1 MALAK
6 ESLISHLRTNRLQAF
21 GLLLCITAVLS
32 TPWARGAEQRSEVFH
47 LGRFDSS
54 SQEFHS
60 GQPDHGVRVAADDPA
75 AVHDWYAFQPEQP
88 TAGDA
93 ARPVAAEART
103 IAFQIAGAPAASYTI
118 NIALLIEHPG
128 VPLLRVAVNGHT
140 GSFFLN
146 PKLVETE
153 NDEAVFFPSFSRAEL
168 SFDLP
173 GSFLH
178 PGENEISFA
187 AVSETNDSKAPE
199 TGFHY
204 DAISM
209 EVAGQM
215 AAALTKVRIDP
226 TIFFRKSGS
235 TLEEAL
241 DVIVR
246 NDGTPAASADIA
258 LSGKHTTLKLDPA
271 STWGEQKQRIYV
283 PAFEQPTRATIE
295 LTAAGKTERTT
306 QLLQPAKRWTL
317 YIVPHIHLDIGYTD
331 YQAKVAALHSRAID
345 ESLDMFTVHPDF
357 RFSLDGMWP
366 LEQFMSTRNPVDQ
379 ERAIAAL
386 KAGQL
391 FVPAEYCNLLTGF
404 ASSEVLIRSLYP
416 SAAFDQQHGL
426 PLNYA
431 NITDVPSFS
440 WSYAS
445 VLAAAG
451 IPELLAGSNNGR
463 GAPLL
468 QGHLDHS
475 SPYWWE
481 GPDGG
486 RVLMWYSHHYH
497 QMWTTFG
504 LPPRMRSAEET
515 LPLFFQNYGGSN
527 YKSNSTIMYG
537 TQVENSDLY
546 PEQAGFAGVWN
557 SRYAYP
563 HLEYSGFHQ
572 ALSSIAADFK
582 NDIPVV
588 RGDGGPYWED
598 GIAADALY
606 GGIERATE
614 ARAPSA
620 EKLATISTLVNPRI
634 VADKTSLDEMWK
646 KMLLMDEHTW
656 LSSDSYTDSQNDQ
669 AIVQLRV
676 KDAYAIEASGLA
688 DWLLRNNMANIADS
702 IDTPAHSLVVFN
714 ALNWARSGPVS
725 IDIRKGQEVVDATT
739 GQALPMSVTDHGEH
753 TWRATFRAEAVP
765 PVGYKTYLLRDTS
778 AAPPAP
784 SPATVLE
791 NDAYRIELDPASG
804 AIRSIY
810 DKSLR
815 RDLVDATSPY
825 RLGQYLYVTTEHHP
839 GQPENYV
846 VHPAQNGRLLSI
858 EKNADGITAHLES
871 TDLNTPTIHT
881 TITLPAHGKTVLIDA
896 EVDKKPTLDDEAVYF
911 AFPFAMTHPQFKYE
925 IQNGVVDPAYD
936 MYPGAGH
943 DWFSIQH
950 WAAVQQDGA
959 AAAVLPIDAPLM
971 TFGDITRVT
980 FPKEFGTRQGWIF
993 SYAMN
998 NYWHTNYRA
1007 AQGGHFQFR
1016 YIVTSAPSID
1026 AVALSRLG
1034 WEESTPL
1041 EVSEVTASDKAVEWK
1056 RPLNGKSGSFLELDD
1071 PAVVLE
1077 AWKPAED
1084 GRGTILRIIDLGGA
1098 DLGGSAR
1105 TTRLRLPLV
1114 AIEHA
1119 WADNAL
1125 ERDQS
1130 ELPLGA
1136 DPHSVE
1142 FTVKPHAIITLRILP
1157 HPTAKPPC
1165 GPYCR

>member
-6 ESLISHLRTNRLQAF
+6 ESLLSGLRTYRHPWF
-21 GLLLCITAVLS
+21 SLLLCMTALLAA
-32 TPWARGAEQRSEVFH
+32 PRAGAAEKASQVFH
-47 LGRFDSS
+47 LGKFDSS
-54 SQEFHS
+54 SQEFHPEL
-60 GQPDHGVRVAADDPA
+60 PDHSVRVSANDPA
-75 AVHDWYAFQPEQP
+75 AVHNWYAFQPEQP
-88 TAGDA
+88 SDNAT
-93 ARPVAAEART
+93 RPIAAEPRI
-103 IAFQIAGAPAASYTI
+103 IAFQIAGAPANDYRLH
-118 NIALLIEHPG
+118 IALLIEHPG
-128 VPLLRVAVNGHT
+128 VPVLRVAINGHT
-140 GSFFLN
+140 GSFFLH

-153 NDEAVFFPSFSRAEL
+153 NDEAAFFPSFSRAEL
-168 SFDLP
+168 SIDIP
-173 GSFLH
+173 GSYLH
-178 PGENEISFA
+178 PGQNEISFA
-187 AVSETNDSKAPE
+187 AIAETSDPQAPE
-199 TGFHY
+199 VGFHY

-209 EVAGQM
+209 EVDERTPATAPQ
-215 AAALTKVRIDP
+215 VRIEP
-226 TIFFRKSGS
+226 TIFFQITGD
-235 TLEEAL
+235 TLQEAL

-246 NDGTPAASADIA
+246 SNGTPTETAYVTVNAKQA
-258 LSGKHTTLKLDPA
+258 TLKLDPA
-271 STWGEQKQRIYV
+271 NMWGEQKQRIYV
-283 PAFEQPTRATIE
+283 PAFEQPAQAAIQV
-295 LTAAGKTERTT
+295 TAAGKAERST
-306 QLLQPAKRWTL
+306 QQLQPAKRWTL

-345 ESLDMFTVHPDF
+345 ESLDMFTAHPDF

-366 LEQFMSTRNPVDQ
+366 LEQFMNTRSAGDQ

-416 SAAFDQQHGL
+416 SAAFGQQHGL

-445 VLAAAG
+445 ILAAAG
-451 IPELLAGSNNGR
+451 IPELLSGSNNGR

-468 QGHLDHS
+468 QGHLDHN

-504 LPPRMRSAEET
+504 LPPRMRAAEET
-515 LPLFFQNYGGSN
+515 LPLFFKNYGGGN

-537 TQVENSDLY
+537 TQVENSDLF
-546 PEQAGFAGVWN
+546 PEQATFAGEWN

-572 ALSSIAADFK
+572 ALSSITADFK
-582 NDIPVV
+582 NDIPVI

-598 GIAADALY
+598 GIAADAYY
-606 GGIERATE
+606 GAIERATE

-620 EKLATISTLVNPRI
+620 EKLATIATLVNPRI
-634 VADKTSLDEMWK
+634 VVDKARLDEMWK

-669 AIVQLRV
+669 ATVQLRV
-676 KDAYAIEASGLA
+676 KDASATEASGLA
-688 DWLLRNNMANIADS
+688 DWLLRNNMANLADS

-714 ALNWARSGPVS
+714 ALNWARSGTVS
-725 IDIRKGQEVVDATT
+725 ADIRKGQEIVDSAT
-739 GQALPMSVTDHGEH
+739 GQALSISVTDHGEH
-753 TWRATFRAEAVP
+753 TWRATFRAEDVP
-765 PVGYKTYLLRDTS
+765 PIGYKTYLLWS
-778 AAPPAP
+778 ASATPPAP
-784 SPATVLE
+784 SKISVLE
-791 NDAYRIELDPASG
+791 NEAYRVELDPASG

-825 RLGQYLYVTTEHHP
+825 RVGQYLYVTTEHRA
-839 GQPENYV
+839 GQSDKYA
-846 VHPAQNGRLLSI
+846 VHPSENGRLLSI
-858 EKNADGITAHLES
+858 EKNADGISAHLES
-871 TDLNTPTIHT
+871 TDVNTPSIHT
-881 TITLPAHGKTVLIDA
+881 SITLPAHGKTILIDA
-896 EVDKKPTLDDEAVYF
+896 DVDKKATLDDEAVYF

-925 IQNGVVDPAYD
+925 IQNGVVDPAHD

-959 AAAVLPIDAPLM
+959 AVAVLPLDAPLM

-980 FPKEFGTRQGWIF
+980 WPKKFGTRKGSIF

-1007 AQGGHFQFR
+1007 AQGGHFHFR
-1016 YIVTSAPSID
+1016 YILTSAPSID
-1026 AVALSRLG
+1026 PVALSRLG

-1056 RPLNGKSGSFLELDD
+1056 RPLEGKSGSFLELDD
-1071 PAVVLE
+1071 PALVLE

-1084 GRGTILRIIDLGGA
+1084 GRGTILRIL

-1105 TTRLRLPLV
+1105 TAHLRLPLATV
-1114 AIEHA
+1114 EHA

-1130 ELPLGA
+1130 ELSVAA
-1136 DPHSVE
+1136 DQHSVE
-1142 FTVKPHAIITLRILP
+1142 FTVKPHAILTLRILP
-1157 HPTAKPPC
+1157 HAQEKPSC
-1165 GPYCR
+1165 GPYCG

>member
-1 MALAK
+1 
-6 ESLISHLRTNRLQAF
+6 
-21 GLLLCITAVLS
+21 V
-32 TPWARGAEQRSEVFH
+32 VFH
-47 LGRFDSS
+47 LGQFDSS

-60 GQPDHGVRVAADDPA
+60 GQPDHAVHISANDPA
-75 AVHDWYAFQPEQP
+75 AVLNWYAFQPEQP
-88 TAGDA
+88 GAGN
-93 ARPVAAEART
+93 VTHSIAAEART
-103 IAFQIAGAPAASYTI
+103 IAFQIAGAPAANYTI
-118 NIALLIEHPG
+118 HIALLIEHPG
-128 VPLLRVAVNGHT
+128 VPVLQVAINGHT
-140 GSFFLN
+140 GSYFLN

-173 GSFLH
+173 GGYVH
-178 PGENEISFA
+178 AGENEISFA
-187 AVSETNDSKAPE
+187 AMPETNDPQAPDA
-199 TGFHY
+199 GFHY

-209 EVAGQM
+209 EVAGHAPAS
-215 AAALTKVRIDP
+215 AAQLRIDP
-226 TIFFRKSGS
+226 TIFFRSVNG
-235 TLEEAL
+235 TLQEAL

-246 NDGTPAASADIA
+246 SDGIPADKAGITVNGNRTA
-258 LSGKHTTLKLDPA
+258 LKLDPNNV
-271 STWGEQKQRIYV
+271 WGERKQRIYV
-283 PAFEQPTRATIE
+283 PAFEQTAQAVIE
-295 LTAAGKTERTT
+295 LTAVGKTERST
-306 QLLQPAKRWTL
+306 QQLQPTKRWTL

-345 ESLDMFTVHPDF
+345 ESLDMFTAHPDF

-366 LEQFMSTRNPVDQ
+366 LEQFMSTRSPAEK

-468 QGHLDHS
+468 QGHLDHN

-504 LPPRMRSAEET
+504 LPPRMRAAEET

-546 PEQAGFAGVWN
+546 PEQATFAGEWN

-563 HLEYSGFHQ
+563 HLEYAGFHQ
-572 ALSSIAADFK
+572 ALTSIAADFK

-598 GIAADALY
+598 GIAADAFY
-606 GGIERATE
+606 GAMERGTE

-620 EKLATISTLVNPRI
+620 EKLATIATLVNPRI
-634 VADKTSLDEMWK
+634 AVDKTSFDELWK

-669 AIVQLRV
+669 ATVQLRV
-676 KDAYAIEASGLA
+676 KDAYATEASGLA
-688 DWLLRNNMANIADS
+688 DWLLRNNMANLADS
-702 IDTPAHSLVVFN
+702 IDIPAHSLVVFN
-714 ALNWARSGPVS
+714 ALNWARSGVVS
-725 IDIRKGQEVVDATT
+725 VDIRKGQEIVDATT
-739 GQALPMSVTDHGEH
+739 GQTLLMSVTDHGEH

-765 PVGYKTYLLRDTS
+765 PVGYKTYLLRDAS

-784 SPATVLE
+784 SPAAVLE
-791 NDAYRIELDPASG
+791 NDAYRIELDPSTG

-815 RDLVDATSPY
+815 RDLVDTTSPY
-825 RLGQYLYVTTEHHP
+825 RLGQYLYVTTEHLAGKP
-839 GQPENYV
+839 DNYV
-846 VHPAQNGRLLSI
+846 VHGAEGGRLVSM
-858 EKNADGITAHLES
+858 EKSADGITAHLES
-871 TDLNTPTIHT
+871 TDVNTPAIHT
-881 TITLPAHGKTVLIDA
+881 AITLPSHGKTILIDA
-896 EVDKKPTLDDEAVYF
+896 EVDKKATLEDEAVYF
-911 AFPFAMTHPQFKYE
+911 AFPFAMTRPQFEYE
-925 IQNGVVDPAYD
+925 IQNGVVDPAHD

-980 FPKEFGTRQGWIF
+980 WPKEFGTRKGSVF

-1007 AQGGHFQFR
+1007 AQGGHFRFR
-1016 YIVTSAPSID
+1016 YILTSAPSID
-1026 AVALSRLG
+1026 PVALSRLG

-1056 RPLNGKSGSFLELDD
+1056 RPLDGKGGSFLQLDD
-1071 PAVVLE
+1071 PALVLE

-1084 GRGTILRIIDLGGA
+1084 GRGTILRILDLGGP
-1098 DLGGSAR
+1098 AR
-1105 TTRLRLPLV
+1105 TARLRLPLTAV
-1114 AIEHA
+1114 DHA
-1119 WADNAL
+1119 WTDNAL

-1130 ELPLGA
+1130 ELPLGE

-1142 FTVKPHAIITLRILP
+1142 FTIKPHAILTLRILA
-1157 HPTAKPPC
+1157 HPQAETPC
-1165 GPYCR
+1165 GPYCK

>member
-6 ESLISHLRTNRLQAF
+6 ESLLSRLRTYRLPLF
-21 GLLLCITAVLS
+21 SLLLLS
-32 TPWARGAEQRSEVFH
+32 APSLSASGAQAAEKASEVFH
-47 LGRFDSS
+47 LGQFDSS

-60 GQPDHGVRVAADDPA
+60 DLPDHAVRVSANDPA
-75 AVHDWYAFQPEQP
+75 AVHNWYAFQPELPSVQ
-88 TAGDA
+88 GEA
-93 ARPVAAEART
+93 AAVAAEPRT
-103 IAFQIAGAPAASYTI
+103 IAFQIAGAPAPGYQLH
-118 NIALLIEHPG
+118 IALLIEHPG
-128 VPLLRVAVNGHT
+128 VPVLRIAVNGHS
-140 GSFFLN
+140 GSFFLH

-168 SFDLP
+168 SIDIP
-173 GSFLH
+173 GRYLH
-178 PGENEISFA
+178 PGDNEISFA
-187 AVSETNDSKAPE
+187 AVPETNDPQAPE
-199 TGFHY
+199 VGFHY

-209 EVAGQM
+209 E
-215 AAALTKVRIDP
+215 AAERAPAAVPQVRIEP
-226 TIFFRKSGS
+226 TIFFRTTDG

-241 DVIVR
+241 DIVIR
-246 NDGTPAASADIA
+246 SYGSPAESANVTVN
-258 LSGKHTTLKLDPA
+258 GKQTTLKLDPGNA
-271 STWGEQKQRIYV
+271 WGEQKQRIYV
-283 PAFEQPTRATIE
+283 PAVEQPAQATIE
-295 LTAAGKTERTT
+295 LTAAGKTERST
-306 QLLQPAKRWTL
+306 QQLHPAKRWTL

-345 ESLDMFTVHPDF
+345 ESLDMFAAHPDF

-366 LEQFMSTRNPVDQ
+366 LEQFMSTRSTRDQ

-468 QGHLDHS
+468 QGHLDHN

-504 LPPRMRSAEET
+504 LPPRMRAAEET

-546 PEQAGFAGVWN
+546 PEQATFAGEWN

-582 NDIPVV
+582 NDLPVI

-598 GIAADALY
+598 GIAADAYY
-606 GGIERATE
+606 GAVERATE

-620 EKLATISTLVNPRI
+620 EKLATIATLVNPRI
-634 VADKTSLDEMWK
+634 AIDKGRLDEMWK

-656 LSSDSYTDSQNDQ
+656 LSADSYTDSENDQ
-669 AIVQLRV
+669 ATVQLRV
-676 KDAYAIEASGLA
+676 KDSYATEASGLA
-688 DWLLRNNMANIADS
+688 DWILRNSMADLADS

-714 ALNWARSGPVS
+714 ALNWGRSGSVS
-725 IDIRKGQEVVDATT
+725 ADIRKGQEIVDATT
-739 GQALPMSVTDHGEH
+739 GQALPILVTDRGEH
-753 TWRATFRAEAVP
+753 TWRATFRAEDVP
-765 PVGYKTYLLRDTS
+765 PIGYKTYLLRN
-778 AAPPAP
+778 AAATPPAP
-784 SPATVLE
+784 SKTPVLE
-791 NDAYRIELDPASG
+791 NDAYRVELDSASG
-804 AIRSIY
+804 AIRSLY
-810 DKSLR
+810 DKSIR

-825 RLGQYLYVTTEHHP
+825 RLGQYIYVTTEHHAGHP
-839 GQPENYV
+839 DNYV
-846 VHPAQNGRLLSI
+846 VHPAENGRLLSI

-871 TDLNTPTIHT
+871 TDVNTPSIHT
-881 TITLPAHGKTVLIDA
+881 AITLPAHGKTILIDA
-896 EVDKKPTLDDEAVYF
+896 EVDKKATLDDEAVYF
-911 AFPFAMTHPQFKYE
+911 AFPFAMMHPQFKYE
-925 IQNGVVDPAYD
+925 IQNGVVDPAHD

-943 DWFSIQH
+943 DWFSVQH

-980 FPKEFGTRQGWIF
+980 WPREFGTRKGSIF

-1007 AQGGHFQFR
+1007 AQGGHFHFR
-1016 YIVTSAPSID
+1016 YILTSAPSID
-1026 AVALSRLG
+1026 PVALSRLG

-1056 RPLNGKSGSFLELDD
+1056 RPLDGKSGSFLGLDD
-1071 PAVVLE
+1071 PALVLE

-1084 GRGTILRIIDLGGA
+1084 GRGTIVRIL

-1105 TTRLRLPLV
+1105 TAHLRLPFATV
-1114 AIEHA
+1114 EHA

-1130 ELPLGA
+1130 ELAIGA
-1136 DPHSVE
+1136 DQHSVE
-1142 FTVKPHAIITLRILP
+1142 FTVKPHAILTLRILP
-1157 HPTAKPPC
+1157 HAQAKPPC
-1165 GPYCR
+1165 GPYCK